1 VNEYY
6 GEAPPAPNEP
16 WQQLNCWVLSDK
28 DATVAK
34 VELYA
39 SNGETLYKKSA
50 TGSAKRERGD
60 SYDQEI
66 GDLLAL
72 GRALSKLGRK
82 LEKQAQSKINAT
94 AAIKAHHEAIARK
107 KADDEAAKIRARLDQ
122 VTDILTKAAGHV
134 PSFTWA
140 DSTGLNY
147 TVTKGGTGR
156 YRIDVIGE
164 MGVRPDVPLIVPEPG
179 YDSGADA

>member
-1 VNEYY
+1 MNEYY
-6 GEAPPAPNEP
+6 GEAPPPAPNEP
-16 WQQLNCWVLSDK
+16 GQQLNCWVLSDK

-39 SNGETLYKKSA
+39 SNGETLFKKSA

-107 KADDEAAKIRARLDQ
+107 KAYDEAATIRAQLDR
-122 VTDILTKAAGHV
+122 VTDILTKAAEPTHT
-134 PSFTWA
+134 F
-140 DSTGLNY
+140 
-147 TVTKGGTGR
+147 
-156 YRIDVIGE
+156 
-164 MGVRPDVPLIVPEPG
+164 PG
-179 YDSGADA
+179 YDA